1 MMWAVSSLRRM
12 NLDGVPH
19 SDSYTTLRQAG
30 LSVREVMHVRR
41 IVASEAKPMELPVLQ
56 EVLPT
61 YQEQVLDLHL
71 VADVREE
78 LLELAGNDGS
88 RKLLL
93 RFRPE
98 QRPQLLADWG
108 LNDDEVQEALRRMD
122 EATAFLSSLRSRL

>member
-1 MMWAVSSLRRM
+1 
-12 NLDGVPH
+12 
-19 SDSYTTLRQAG
+19 
-30 LSVREVMHVRR
+30 MHVRR
-41 IVASEAKPMELPVLQ
+41 ILASEAKPMELPVLQ